1 MRGRS
6 DIYVG
11 FIETGLRM
19 LKPDGVLGFI
29 VADRWMHNQYGADLR
44 RFIADGYSIETVLAM
59 HDVDA
64 FEEQVSAYPA
74 ITVIRRGDQGAAVV
88 ANATGALRRASC
100 TRRSRSGSAAAARRH
115 RTKR

>member
-6 DIYVG
+6 DIFVG
-11 FIETGLRM
+11 FIEMGLRI

-44 RFIADGYSIETVLAM
+44 RLVSSSYAVEAVVSM

-64 FEEQVSAYPA
+64 FEESVSAYPA
-74 ITVIRRGDQGAAVV
+74 VTVIRRAEPVDRG
-88 ANATGALRRASC
+88 RRERNESV
-100 TRRSRSGSAAAARRH
+100 RRGE
-115 RTKR
+115 RTIA